1 MTPYQLLLG
10 DHGTLVLL
18 GAIGLVALLVMLA
31 AGFEIV
37 QARTGGMDPASLPD
51 WLEEHGPALLVAA
64 GLPALL
70 LACGAAA
77 GLTLSLGGNPE
88 RADLRLGWLLALLV
102 DLGVVVAVIAIGL
115 GSPLKQHWGLSVTA
129 FGAAVGLLFP
139 LLWVINALPF
149 GLDGSLAYPER
160 FVFALMVGLLL
171 LLVIVGGAA
180 VVGLGVT
187 VLRAA
192 LAWRRERLAAPPLS
206 RPRRLSRP

>member
-18 GAIGLVALLVMLA
+18 GAIVLVALLVMLA
-31 AGFEIV
+31 AGIELTPTR
-37 QARTGGMDPASLPD
+37 AGGTDPAALPD
-51 WLEEHGPALLVAA
+51 WLDEHGPGLVVMA

-77 GLTLSLGGNPE
+77 GLALSLGGNPE

-102 DLGVVVAVIAIGL
+102 DAGTIVAVIAIGF
-115 GSPLKQHWGLSVTA
+115 GSSLKQHWGLSVTA

-171 LLVIVGGAA
+171 GLVIVGGAA

-192 LAWRRERLAAPPLS
+192 LIWRRERLAAPPLS
-206 RPRRLSRP
+206 PRRRFSRS